1 MKEDS
6 TKLIITE
13 EQLQLMAFRNY
24 DFYVHTASDHD
35 EDYIFSFPH
44 IKYQGQVILDPW
56 TPPEVLEQI
65 VFPDPDNQDAEFDPF
80 EFYGEQTMMDY
91 IGDLLDYI
99 EAPDIE
105 QFIKDLERMYGQ
117 G

>member
-1 MKEDS
+1 M
-6 TKLIITE
+6 LQ
-13 EQLQLMAFRNY
+13 QLPSPFHQNALGHQERKSVVKIHSIAGY
-24 DFYVHTASDHD
+24 GYS
-35 EDYIFSFPH
+35 
-44 IKYQGQVILDPW
+44 
-56 TPPEVLEQI
+56 
-65 VFPDPDNQDAEFDPF
+65 EFI
-80 EFYGEQTMMDY
+80 ETMMDY

>member
-1 MKEDS
+1 MKIHS
-6 TKLIITE
+6 I
-13 EQLQLMAFRNY
+13 AGY
-24 DFYVHTASDHD
+24 GYS
-35 EDYIFSFPH
+35 
-44 IKYQGQVILDPW
+44 
-56 TPPEVLEQI
+56 
-65 VFPDPDNQDAEFDPF
+65 EFIEP
-80 EFYGEQTMMDY
+80 MMDY